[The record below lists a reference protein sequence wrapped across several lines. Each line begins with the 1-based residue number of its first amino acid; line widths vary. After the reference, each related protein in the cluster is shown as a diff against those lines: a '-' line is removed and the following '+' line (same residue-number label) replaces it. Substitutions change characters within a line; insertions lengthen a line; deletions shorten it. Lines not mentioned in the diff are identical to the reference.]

1 MSYRIWRLVPCFW
14 GESQV
19 TIFCTLTIVGF
30 QMRKNGMPHLIL
42 VRVHALLD
50 EL

>member
-1 MSYRIWRLVPCFW
+1 MSYRIRRLPPCFW

-19 TIFCTLTIVGF
+19 TIFCTLTVVGL
-30 QMRKNGMPHLIL
+30 QMWENGMPHLIL
-42 VRVHALLD
+42 LRVHAILD